1 MRKVL
6 PRTSKAHE
14 VEQNILKGGLA
25 GVMKAGGWMSGGTFT
40 LTYPTPLWGE
50 QQQNLDFTSR
60 ATGSP
65 CSFVF

>member
-40 LTYPTPLWGE
+40 LTHPTPLWGGGA
-50 QQQNLDFTSR
+50 
-60 ATGSP
+60 ATEP
-65 CSFVF
+65 